1 MGNTSGWKKKLRS
14 IAAAGMAVL
23 FLVLIFLFGRTAP
36 ENPMETKNSDAS
48 HMYLTSSTL
57 AMDQEKL
64 AGVENA
70 NIHTSTLRES
80 MSSTFST

>member
-1 MGNTSGWKKKLRS
+1 MGNTSGWKKKLGS

-23 FLVLIFLFGRTAP
+23 FLVLIFLSGRTSP
-36 ENPMETKNSDAS
+36 ENPMETKDSDAS

-64 AGVENA
+64 AEN
-70 NIHTSTLRES
+70 LRLFETALS
-80 MSSTFST
+80 GD